1 MSSSV
6 TTSRTLEHHV
16 QPSAAFAAVESP
28 TRARLSFVLLLYFLG
43 TILVMTLAPFHFEI
57 PKSYR
62 VLYTGTAFD
71 IFANVML
78 FIPLGF
84 LYPLTRPSRDEVSP
98 LRVVLV
104 AALISGSIE
113 IIQLFEIDRYTSV
126 IDLITNATGAGL
138 GAVIARLAARRISVN
153 AKLVGRL
160 SLEIP
165 LIGLI
170 YLMMPMLLVASMDA
184 GTDSLRLIA
193 VVPLA
198 FVGARLISAVQRN
211 HFGRSGLL
219 SNGGAGIVAAVWALL
234 GTFPLMLRHPYA
246 GAALVLGAG
255 MTTWW
260 EASRRPLPDGPDR
273 RFEIEALRSAA
284 PHIAAYVLAVI
295 LLPLASGVSPS
306 FHFRMALTGANGD
319 IDLQQIQLLVPVATT
334 TVLGYLLAEA
344 RGRLEMRFWK
354 ITMRVVAEC
363 ACVAVAL
370 EVSRGFQR
378 GVGASGSQL
387 ILMLAAA
394 VLGAGIYH
402 NQREHVRWILANR
415 RG

>member
-6 TTSRTLEHHV
+6 STSRTLEHRV
-16 QPSAAFAAVESP
+16 RPAAAIAAVESP
-28 TRARLSFVLLLYFLG
+28 TRARLSLVLLLYFLG

-57 PKSYR
+57 PKTYR
-62 VLYTGTAFD
+62 VLYTGGAFD

-78 FIPLGF
+78 FVPLGF

-98 LRVVLV
+98 IHVVLV
-104 AALISGSIE
+104 AALISGTIE
-113 IIQLFEIDRYTSV
+113 VIQLFEIDRYTSV
-126 IDLITNATGAGL
+126 IDLITNASGAGL
-138 GAVIARLAARRISVN
+138 GAVIARLTARRISVN

-170 YLMMPMLLVASMDA
+170 YLMLPMLLVASMDA
-184 GTDSLRLIA
+184 AVGSLRLIA
-193 VVPLA
+193 VIPLA

-211 HFGRSGLL
+211 HFARSGLL
-219 SNGGAGIVAAVWALL
+219 TNAGAGVVAGVWALL
-234 GTFPLMLRHPYA
+234 GTFPLLLRHPYF
-246 GAALVLGAG
+246 GAATVLGTG
-255 MTTWW
+255 LTTWW
-260 EASRRPLPDGPDR
+260 EAWRQPPVEGPDR
-273 RFEIEALRSAA
+273 RFETEALRSVA
-284 PHIAAYVLAVI
+284 PHIAVYVLAVI
-295 LLPLASGVSPS
+295 LLPLASGVDS

-370 EVSRGFQR
+370 ETSRGFQR

-394 VLGAGIYH
+394 LLGACIYY